1 MIHKAKT
8 QGWTPDACAP
18 ILEGNNGNGLRRQI
32 AAKACGV
39 RVMKITRLSVYHVDL
54 PLEHPYWLSG
64 GRLKVDVLD
73 ATLLKMETDSGIT
86 GWGEGTPWGHT
97 YVPAH
102 GPGIRAGIETM
113 APFILG
119 QNPRR
124 ILDVERAMDM
134 ALPGHLYAKSPID
147 MACWD
152 IAGQAADVP
161 IADLMGGGS
170 RTPRAIASSVGA
182 KTVED
187 TRTVI
192 DRYRQRGYVAH
203 SVKIGGDVARDIA
216 RIRDVE
222 SIRREGEIVLYDV
235 NRGWTRQQALRV
247 MSATQDL
254 GVMFEQPCETLDDI
268 AAISGRHAAPVS
280 VDESLVTLQ
289 DATRIARDG
298 LAEVFGIKLNRVGG
312 LTKAARM
319 RDIAL
324 AHGIDMF
331 VMATGGSVL
340 ADTEALHL
348 AATVP
353 DANCHAVWAC
363 QDMITAEIAGGRGPR
378 NTDGHLCLPEAPG
391 LGVHPDE
398 AALGKPVAIYK

>member
-1 MIHKAKT
+1 
-8 QGWTPDACAP
+8 
-18 ILEGNNGNGLRRQI
+18 
-32 AAKACGV
+32 
-39 RVMKITRLSVYHVDL
+39 MKITGLTVYQVDL

-64 GRLKVDVLD
+64 GRLKFETLD
-73 ATLLKMETDSGIT
+73 ATFVKIETDAGWI

-102 GPGIRAGIETM
+102 GPGIRASIETM
-113 APFILG
+113 APFVLG
-119 QNPRR
+119 LDPRR
-124 ILDVERAMDM
+124 VLDVERAMDL
-134 ALPGHLYAKSPID
+134 ALPGHFYAKSPID

-152 IAGQAADVP
+152 IAGQAAGRP
-161 IADLMGGGS
+161 IADLLGGGA
-170 RTPRAIASSVGA
+170 RTPRPIASSVGA
-182 KTVED
+182 KTVEE
-187 TRTVI
+187 TRDVI
-192 DRYRQRGYVAH
+192 QRYRQRGYVAH
-203 SVKIGGDVARDIA
+203 SVKIGGEVARDIA

-222 SIRREGEIVLYDV
+222 SLRAPGEIMLYDV
-235 NRGWTRQQALRV
+235 TRGWTRQQALRV
-247 MSATQDL
+247 MKAVEDL
-254 GVMFEQPCETLDDI
+254 NVMVEQPCETLDDI
-268 AAISGRHAAPVS
+268 AAIAPRHATPVS

-298 LAEVFGIKLNRVGG
+298 IAEVFGIKLNRVGG

-348 AATVP
+348 AATIP

-363 QDMITAEIAGGRGPR
+363 QDMVTVDIAGGRGPR
-378 NTDGHLCLPEAPG
+378 NQAGHLHLSEAPG
-391 LGVHPDE
+391 LGVYPDE
-398 AALGKPVAIYK
+398 AALGAPVARYT

>member
-1 MIHKAKT
+1 
-8 QGWTPDACAP
+8 
-18 ILEGNNGNGLRRQI
+18 
-32 AAKACGV
+32 
-39 RVMKITRLSVYHVDL
+39 MKITKISVYQKDL
-54 PLEHPYWLSG
+54 PLEFPYWLSG
-64 GRLKVDVLD
+64 GRLKFEVLD
-73 ATLLKMETDSGIT
+73 ATFVKIETDAGIV

-113 APFILG
+113 AQFVMGLD
-119 QNPRR
+119 PRR
-124 ILDVERAMDM
+124 MLDVERAMDL

-152 IAGQAADVP
+152 IAGKAADMT

-170 RTPRAIASSVGA
+170 RTPRPIASSVGA
-182 KTVED
+182 KTVEE
-187 TRTVI
+187 TREVME
-192 DRYRQRGYVAH
+192 RYRSRGYVAH
-203 SVKIGGDVARDIA
+203 SVKIGGDVERDIA
-216 RIRDVE
+216 RVRDVE
-222 SIRREGEIVLYDV
+222 SIRKPGEIVLYDV

-247 MSATQDL
+247 MSAVEDL
-254 GVMFEQPCETLDDI
+254 NVMFEQPGETLDDI
-268 AAISGRHAAPVS
+268 AAICGKHASPVS

-289 DATRIARDG
+289 DAARIARDG
-298 LAEVFGIKLNRVGG
+298 LAEIFGIKLNRVGG

-348 AATVP
+348 AATIP
-353 DANCHAVWAC
+353 DHNCHAVWAC
-363 QDMITAEIAGGRGPR
+363 QDMLTVDVANGKGPR
-378 NTDGHLCLPEAPG
+378 NDNGHLKLPEEPG
-391 LGVHPDE
+391 LGVAPDE
-398 AALGKPVAIYK
+398 NILGDPVAVYS

>member
-1 MIHKAKT
+1 
-8 QGWTPDACAP
+8 
-18 ILEGNNGNGLRRQI
+18 
-32 AAKACGV
+32 
-39 RVMKITRLSVYHVDL
+39 MKITRISVYHVDL

-64 GRLKVDVLD
+64 GRLKFEVLD
-73 ATLLKMETDSGIT
+73 ATLVKIETDAGLI

-113 APFILG
+113 APFVMGLD
-119 QNPRR
+119 PRR
-124 ILDVERAMDM
+124 VLDVERAMDL
-134 ALPGHLYAKSPID
+134 ALPGHLYAKSPVD

-152 IAGQAADVP
+152 IAGQAAGVP

-170 RTPRAIASSVGA
+170 RTPRPIASSVGA
-182 KTVED
+182 KSVEE
-187 TRTVI
+187 TRAVI
-192 DRYRQRGYVAH
+192 NRYRQRGYVAH
-203 SVKIGGDVARDIA
+203 SVKIGGNVERDIE
-216 RIRDVE
+216 RIRDME
-222 SIRREGEIVLYDV
+222 SLRKPDEIVLYDV

-247 MSATQDL
+247 MRATEDL
-254 GVMFEQPCETLDDI
+254 QVMFEQPGETLDDI
-268 AAISGRHAAPVS
+268 AAIRPLHSAPVS

-319 RDIAL
+319 RDVAL

-348 AATVP
+348 AATIP
-353 DANCHAVWAC
+353 DQNCHAVWAC
-363 QDMITAEIAGGRGPR
+363 QDMLTLDIAGGRGPR
-378 NTDGHLCLPEAPG
+378 NKDGHLHLPETPG

-398 AALGKPVAIYK
+398 DALGDPAASYP

>member
-1 MIHKAKT
+1 
-8 QGWTPDACAP
+8 
-18 ILEGNNGNGLRRQI
+18 
-32 AAKACGV
+32 
-39 RVMKITRLSVYHVDL
+39 MKITQISVFQVDL

-64 GRLKVDVLD
+64 GRLKFELLD
-73 ATLLKMETDSGIT
+73 ATFVRIDTDDGFV

-102 GPGIRAGIETM
+102 GPGIRAGIATM

-119 QNPRR
+119 LDPRR
-124 ILDVERAMDM
+124 LLDVERAMDL

-152 IAGQAADVP
+152 IAGHAAGLP

-170 RTPRAIASSVGA
+170 RTPRPIAASIGA
-182 KTVED
+182 KTIED
-187 TRTVI
+187 TRAVI
-192 DRYRQRGYVAH
+192 ERYRSRGYIAH
-203 SVKIGGDVARDIA
+203 SVKIGGDVERDIA
-216 RIRDVE
+216 RIHDVE
-222 SIRREGEIVLYDV
+222 RIRKPDEIILYDV

-247 MSATQDL
+247 LSAVEGL
-254 GVMFEQPCETLDDI
+254 HVMVEQPAETLDDI
-268 AAISGRHAAPVS
+268 AAISAKHATPVS

-289 DATRIARDG
+289 DAARIARDG
-298 LAEVFGIKLNRVGG
+298 SAEIFGIKLNRVGG

-340 ADTEALHL
+340 ADAEALHL
-348 AATVP
+348 AATIP
-353 DANCHAVWAC
+353 DAHCFAVWAC
-363 QDMITAEIAGGRGPR
+363 QDMLTVDIANGRGPR
-378 NTDGHLCLPEAPG
+378 NINGHLHLPETPG

-398 AALGKPVAIYK
+398 GALGAPVAVYR

>member
-1 MIHKAKT
+1 
-8 QGWTPDACAP
+8 
-18 ILEGNNGNGLRRQI
+18 
-32 AAKACGV
+32 
-39 RVMKITRLSVYHVDL
+39 MKITRISVYQVDL

-64 GRLKVDVLD
+64 GRLKFECLD
-73 ATLLKMETDSGIT
+73 ATFVKVETDAGIT

-113 APFILG
+113 ASFVLG
-119 QNPRR
+119 LDPRR
-124 ILDVERAMDM
+124 VLDVERAMDL

-152 IAGQAADVP
+152 IAGKAAGLP

-170 RTPRAIASSVGA
+170 RTPRPIASSVGA
-182 KTVED
+182 KTVEE
-187 TRTVI
+187 TREVI
-192 DRYRQRGYVAH
+192 QRYRDRGYVAH
-203 SVKIGGDVARDIA
+203 SVKIGGDVERDVARV
-216 RIRDVE
+216 RDVE
-222 SIRREGEIVLYDV
+222 SIRLPGEIVLYDV

-247 MSATQDL
+247 MQATEDL
-254 GVMFEQPCETLDDI
+254 KVMFEQPGETLDDI
-268 AAISGRHAAPVS
+268 AAIRPLHSAPVS

-289 DATRIARDG
+289 DAARIACDG

-319 RDIAL
+319 RDVAL

-348 AATVP
+348 AATIP
-353 DANCHAVWAC
+353 DINCHAVWAC
-363 QDMITAEIAGGRGPR
+363 QDMLTVDIADGRGPR
-378 NTDGHLCLPEAPG
+378 NKAGHLHLPEEPG
-391 LGVHPDE
+391 LGVEPNEDQ
-398 AALGKPVAIYK
+398 LGHPVAVYQ

>member
-1 MIHKAKT
+1 
-8 QGWTPDACAP
+8 
-18 ILEGNNGNGLRRQI
+18 
-32 AAKACGV
+32 
-39 RVMKITRLSVYHVDL
+39 MKITSLTVYQRAL

-64 GRLKVDVLD
+64 GRLKFETLD
-73 ATLLKMETDSGIT
+73 ATFVKMETDAGLT

-113 APFILG
+113 APFVLG
-119 QNPRR
+119 HDPRR
-124 ILDVERAMDM
+124 VLDVERAMDL

-152 IAGQAADVP
+152 IAGQAAGLP

-170 RTPRAIASSVGA
+170 RTPRPIASSVGA
-182 KTVED
+182 KTVEE
-187 TRTVI
+187 TRAVI
-192 DRYRQRGYVAH
+192 ERYRQRGYIAH

-222 SIRREGEIVLYDV
+222 RLRKPGDILLYDV
-235 NRGWTRQQALRV
+235 NRGWTRDQALRV
-247 MSATQDL
+247 MHAVEDL
-254 GVMFEQPCETLDDI
+254 QVMVEQPCETLDDI
-268 AAISGRHAAPVS
+268 AAIAPRHATPVS
-280 VDESLVTLQ
+280 VDESLVTFQ
-289 DATRIARDG
+289 DAARIAREG

-312 LTKAARM
+312 LTKAARL

-331 VMATGGSVL
+331 VMATGGTVL

-348 AATVP
+348 AATIP
-353 DANCHAVWAC
+353 DAHCHAVWAC
-363 QDMITAEIAGGRGPR
+363 QDMITVDVACGRGPR
-378 NTDGHLCLPEAPG
+378 NDRGHLTLPEAPG
-391 LGVHPDE
+391 LGVAPDE
-398 AALGKPVAIYK
+398 GALGALVAHYRP

>member
-1 MIHKAKT
+1 
-8 QGWTPDACAP
+8 
-18 ILEGNNGNGLRRQI
+18 
-32 AAKACGV
+32 
-39 RVMKITRLSVYHVDL
+39 MKIKKISVFHINL
-54 PLEHPYWLSG
+54 PLEHPYWLSA
-64 GRLKVDVLD
+64 GRLKFEVLD
-73 ATLLKMETDSGIT
+73 ASFVKIETDDGFS

-102 GPGIRAGIETM
+102 GPGIRAGIATM

-119 QNPRR
+119 LDPRR
-124 ILDVERAMDM
+124 LLDVERAMDL

-152 IAGQAADVP
+152 IAGQAAGLP

-170 RTPRAIASSVGA
+170 RTPRPIASSVGA
-182 KTVED
+182 KTIAD
-187 TRTVI
+187 TRSVMA
-192 DRYRQRGYVAH
+192 RYRQRGYIAH
-203 SVKIGGDVARDIA
+203 SVKIGGDVAADIA
-216 RIRDVE
+216 RIEDVE
-222 SIRREGEIVLYDV
+222 ANRKPDEIILYDV

-247 MSATQDL
+247 LSAVEHL
-254 GVMFEQPCETLDDI
+254 NIMVEQPAETLDDI
-268 AAISGRHAAPVS
+268 AAIAGKHATPVS

-289 DATRIARDG
+289 DAARIARDG
-298 LAEVFGIKLNRVGG
+298 VAEIFGIKLNRVGG

-348 AATVP
+348 AATIP

-363 QDMITAEIAGGRGPR
+363 QDMLTIDIAGGRGPR
-378 NTDGHLCLPEAPG
+378 NINGHLHLPEAPG

-398 AALGKPVAIYK
+398 DALGTAVAVYL

>member
-1 MIHKAKT
+1 
-8 QGWTPDACAP
+8 
-18 ILEGNNGNGLRRQI
+18 
-32 AAKACGV
+32 
-39 RVMKITRLSVYHVDL
+39 MKIVDITVHRVDL
-54 PLEHPYWLSG
+54 PLERPYWLSG
-64 GRLKVDVLD
+64 GRLKFETLD
-73 ATLLKMETDSGIT
+73 ATFVKIRTDAGLT

-113 APFILG
+113 ARFVLG
-119 QNPRR
+119 LDPRR
-124 ILDVERAMDM
+124 VLDVERAMDL

-152 IAGQAADVP
+152 IAGQAAGMP

-170 RTPRAIASSVGA
+170 RTPRPIASSVGA
-182 KTVED
+182 RTAEETRGIIED
-187 TRTVI
+187 FRA
-192 DRYRQRGYVAH
+192 RGYVAH
-203 SVKIGGDVARDIA
+203 SIKIGGDAERDIA

-222 SIRREGEIVLYDV
+222 SIRLPGEIVLYDV
-235 NRGWTRQQALRV
+235 NRGWTRRQALRV
-247 MSATQDL
+247 MSATADL
-254 GVMFEQPCETLDDI
+254 GATFEQPGETLDDI
-268 AAISGRHAAPVS
+268 AAVRRGHSAPIS
-280 VDESLVTLQ
+280 VDESLVTLR
-289 DATRIARDG
+289 DAARIAREG
-298 LAEVFGIKLNRVGG
+298 LAEIFGIKLNRVGG

-348 AATVP
+348 AATIP
-353 DANCHAVWAC
+353 DHNCRAVWAC
-363 QDMITAEIAGGRGPR
+363 QDMISIDIAGGRGPR
-378 NTDGHLCLPEAPG
+378 NADGHLRLPGEPG

-398 AALGKPVAIYK
+398 DALGAPVARYEL

>member
-1 MIHKAKT
+1 
-8 QGWTPDACAP
+8 
-18 ILEGNNGNGLRRQI
+18 
-32 AAKACGV
+32 
-39 RVMKITRLSVYHVDL
+39 MKITCITVYQVDL

-64 GRLKVDVLD
+64 GRLKFECLD
-73 ATLLKMETDSGIT
+73 ATFVKIETDAGVT

-113 APFILG
+113 ASFVLG
-119 QNPRR
+119 LDPRKV
-124 ILDVERAMDM
+124 LEVERAMDL

-152 IAGQAADVP
+152 IAGQVAGMP

-170 RTPRAIASSVGA
+170 RTPRPIAASIGA
-182 KTVED
+182 KTVEA
-187 TRTVI
+187 TREVMQ
-192 DRYRQRGYVAH
+192 RYRDRGYVAH
-203 SVKIGGDVARDIA
+203 SVKIGGDVERDVV

-222 SIRREGEIVLYDV
+222 SFRQPDELILYDV

-247 MSATQDL
+247 MRATEEL
-254 GVMFEQPCETLDDI
+254 RVMFEQPCETLDDI
-268 AAISGRHAAPVS
+268 AAIRSLHSAPVS

-289 DATRIARDG
+289 DASRIAREG
-298 LAEVFGIKLNRVGG
+298 IAEVFGIKLNRVGG

-340 ADTEALHL
+340 ADAEALHL
-348 AATVP
+348 AATIP
-353 DANCHAVWAC
+353 DDQCHAVWAC
-363 QDMITAEIAGGRGPR
+363 QDMLTSDIAGGRGPR
-378 NTDGHLCLPEAPG
+378 NEAGHLRLSDAPG

-398 AALGKPVAIYK
+398 NLLADPVAVYS

>member
-1 MIHKAKT
+1 MALPIALFCFRCNIGFFKNRPSHTIEDAK
-8 QGWTPDACAP
+8 
-18 ILEGNNGNGLRRQI
+18 
-32 AAKACGV
+32 
-39 RVMKITRLSVYHVDL
+39 MKITSISVYHLDL

-64 GRLKVDVLD
+64 GRLKYEVLD
-73 ATLLKMETDSGIT
+73 ATFVKLETDEGLV

-113 APFILG
+113 ASFVLG
-119 QNPRR
+119 LDPRR
-124 ILDVERAMDM
+124 VLDVERAMDL

-152 IAGQAADVP
+152 IAGQASGQT

-170 RTPRAIASSVGA
+170 RTPRPIASSVGA
-182 KTVED
+182 KTIEE

-192 DRYRQRGYVAH
+192 ERYRQRGYVAH
-203 SVKIGGDVARDIA
+203 SVKIGGDVERDIA

-222 SIRREGEIVLYDV
+222 SIRKPGEIVLYDV

-247 MSATQDL
+247 MSATEDL
-254 GVMFEQPCETLDDI
+254 QVMFEQPGETTDDI
-268 AAISGRHAAPVS
+268 AAIRQKHAGPVS
-280 VDESLVTLQ
+280 IDETLVTLQ

-298 LAEVFGIKLNRVGG
+298 IAEIFGIKLNRVGG

-319 RDIAL
+319 RDVAL

-348 AATVP
+348 AATIP

-363 QDMITAEIAGGRGPR
+363 QDMLTTDIASGRGPR
-378 NTDGHLCLPEAPG
+378 NVDGHLTLPETPG

-398 AALGKPVAIYK
+398 PLLGAPVARYSL

>member
-1 MIHKAKT
+1 
-8 QGWTPDACAP
+8 
-18 ILEGNNGNGLRRQI
+18 
-32 AAKACGV
+32 
-39 RVMKITRLSVYHVDL
+39 MKITRISVYRVDL
-54 PLEHPYWLSG
+54 PLEHPYWLSA
-64 GRLKVDVLD
+64 GRLKFECLD
-73 ATLLKMETDSGIT
+73 ATFVKIETDAGIT

-113 APFILG
+113 ASFVLG
-119 QNPRR
+119 LDPRR
-124 ILDVERAMDM
+124 VLDVERAMDL

-152 IAGQAADVP
+152 IAGKAAGLP

-170 RTPRAIASSVGA
+170 RTPRPIASSVGA
-182 KTVED
+182 KTVEE
-187 TRTVI
+187 TREVI
-192 DRYRQRGYVAH
+192 QRYRDRSYVAH
-203 SVKIGGDVARDIA
+203 SVKIGGDVERDVA

-222 SIRREGEIVLYDV
+222 SIRLPGEIVLYDV

-247 MSATQDL
+247 MQVTEDL
-254 GVMFEQPCETLDDI
+254 KVMFEQPGETLDDI
-268 AAISGRHAAPVS
+268 AAIRPLHSAPVS

-289 DATRIARDG
+289 DAARIARDG

-319 RDIAL
+319 RDVAL

-348 AATVP
+348 AATIP
-353 DANCHAVWAC
+353 DINCHAVWAC
-363 QDMITAEIAGGRGPR
+363 QDMLTVDIAGGRGPR
-378 NTDGHLCLPEAPG
+378 NKAGHLHLPEEPG
-391 LGVHPDE
+391 LGVEPNEDQ
-398 AALGKPVAIYK
+398 LGHSVAVYQ